1 MKNAKEEALRLLN
14 EQYEIMWAIVNSPD
28 SAMTP
33 EERRDLNEKLDR
45 LLESIKKAGAG
56 LLTVQNS

>member
-1 MKNAKEEALRLLN
+1 
-14 EQYEIMWAIVNSPD
+14 MWAIVNSPD

-45 LLESIKKAGAG
+45 LLESIKKVGPA
-56 LLTVQNS
+56 S